1 MEPYKDWV
9 KLLPEWKLR
18 ELTDIPQ
25 LAEELD
31 QAISEWSMPVELRN
45 PIITLEECD
54 QYWSNFPPLSKDY
67 DRLLAAQKRQPL
79 FWGFVAAD
87 EGSSTREP
95 FRFICDFAWS
105 KQLKELR
112 CTLQETRP
120 YSAWSVENHLF
131 NYPFYEHLTFSD
143 LRAIRLEWLKQLKEK
158 LDELKWLSEIA
169 TEKA

>member
-25 LAEELD
+25 LIEELD

-45 PIITLEECD
+45 PSLTLEECD
-54 QYWSNFPPLSKDY
+54 SYWSNFPPLPKDY
-67 DRLLAAQKRQPL
+67 DRLLAAQKRQPRS
-79 FWGFVAAD
+79 WMYV
-87 EGSSTREP
+87 GSSTREP

-105 KQLKELR
+105 KKLKELR
-112 CTLQETRP
+112 CTLQETCP
-120 YSAWSVENHLF
+120 YSDWSVENQLF
-131 NYPFYEHLTFSD
+131 NHPSFGHLTFSD

-158 LDELKWLSEIA
+158 LDGR
-169 TEKA
+169 